1 MGNPQPPEDQAP
13 AAEEEIDEVADPQK
27 ESSNGGSGGEKPD
40 GHYSG

>member
-13 AAEEEIDEVADPQK
+13 PAEGEIDEVAADPQ
-27 ESSNGGSGGEKPD
+27 ETSGGVSGGEKPD